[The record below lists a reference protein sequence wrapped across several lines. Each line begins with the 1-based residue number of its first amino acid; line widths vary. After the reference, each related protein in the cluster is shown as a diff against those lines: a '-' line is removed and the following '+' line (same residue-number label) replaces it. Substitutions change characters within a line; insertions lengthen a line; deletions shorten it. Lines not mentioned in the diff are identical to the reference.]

1 MIIDPLKYARIGIAT
16 TYGKPYYKFVKA
28 LRALNLN
35 FDSLLPEEIN
45 NFEGSLILTT
55 SKEAPKFSQKPM
67 LYEEIMDKDP
77 AVIRGLMIQKLESG
91 LEKNELI
98 LGIDPGQRI
107 GLSVFYFG
115 KEIERTIYTSVEQLV
130 THVVIILGEL
140 RATKKIVKIGNGNMK
155 LAKKITT
162 LLNLR
167 FCSDFELEFVDE
179 RRTSLKIKNY
189 NQRGKRDMM
198 SAKYIT
204 QREGY
209 RHFILPLSRT
219 G

>member
-1 MIIDPLKYARIGIAT
+1 LKVLDL
-16 TYGKPYYKFVKA
+16 P
-28 LRALNLN
+28 
-35 FDSLLPEEIN
+35 FDSILPEEISN
-45 NFEGSLILTT
+45 YDGNLILTT
-55 SKEAPKFSQKPM
+55 RKESPRKCKKPI
-67 LYEEIMDKDP
+67 LHEDVLEQDFI
-77 AVIRGLMIQKLESG
+77 VIRGLMIQKLQVG
-91 LEKNELI
+91 LDENELV
-98 LGIDPGQRI
+98 LGIDPGSRT
-107 GLSVFYFG
+107 GLSVFYYG
-115 KEIERTIYTSVEQLV
+115 KEIERSIFNSVESLV
-130 THVVIILGEL
+130 MHIAKILAEL
-140 RATKKIVKIGNGNMK
+140 RADRKIIKIGNGNMS
-155 LAKKITT
+155 LAKDIMA

-179 RRTSLKIKNY
+179 SKTSLKIKNY

>member
-1 MIIDPLKYARIGIAT
+1 M
-16 TYGKPYYKFVKA
+16 
-28 LRALNLN
+28 
-35 FDSLLPEEIN
+35 
-45 NFEGSLILTT
+45 
-55 SKEAPKFSQKPM
+55 
-67 LYEEIMDKDP
+67 
-77 AVIRGLMIQKLESG
+77 
-91 LEKNELI
+91 
-98 LGIDPGQRI
+98 LGIDPGYRT

-115 KEIERTIYTSVEQLV
+115 KEIERSIFTSIEALV
-130 THVVIILGEL
+130 MHVAKILAEL
-140 RATKKIVKIGNGNMK
+140 RADRKIVKIGNGNMN
-155 LAKKITT
+155 LAKEITY

-179 RRTSLKIKNY
+179 RKTSLKTKNY

>member
-1 MIIDPLKYARIGIAT
+1 
-16 TYGKPYYKFVKA
+16 
-28 LRALNLN
+28 
-35 FDSLLPEEIN
+35 
-45 NFEGSLILTT
+45 
-55 SKEAPKFSQKPM
+55 M
-67 LYEEIMDKDP
+67 LYEEIMDKVP

-204 QREGY
+204 QREGF

>member
-28 LRALNLN
+28 LRDLNLN

-55 SKEAPKFSQKPM
+55 SNEAPKFSQKPM
-67 LYEEIMDKDP
+67 LYEEIMDKVP

-204 QREGY
+204 QREGF

>member
-55 SKEAPKFSQKPM
+55 SNEAPKFSQKPM
-67 LYEEIMDKDP
+67 LYEEIMDKVP

-204 QREGY
+204 QREGF

>member
-1 MIIDPLKYARIGIAT
+1 
-16 TYGKPYYKFVKA
+16 
-28 LRALNLN
+28 
-35 FDSLLPEEIN
+35 
-45 NFEGSLILTT
+45 
-55 SKEAPKFSQKPM
+55 M
-67 LYEEIMDKDP
+67 LYEEIIDKDP
-77 AVIRGLMIQKLESG
+77 AVIRGLMIKKLEGG
-91 LEKNELI
+91 LDKNELV
-98 LGIDPGQRI
+98 LGIDPGHRT

-115 KEIERTIYTSVEQLV
+115 KEIEKSTFTSVEGLV
-130 THVVIILGEL
+130 MHVAKILAEL
-140 RATKKIVKIGNGNMK
+140 KADRKIVKIGNGNMN
-155 LAKKITT
+155 LAKEIIT

-179 RRTSLKIKNY
+179 RKTSLKIKNY

>member
-1 MIIDPLKYARIGIAT
+1 
-16 TYGKPYYKFVKA
+16 
-28 LRALNLN
+28 
-35 FDSLLPEEIN
+35 
-45 NFEGSLILTT
+45 
-55 SKEAPKFSQKPM
+55 M
-67 LYEEIMDKDP
+67 LHEEIMDKDP
-77 AVIRGLMIQKLESG
+77 VVIQGLMIQKMQVG
-91 LEKNELI
+91 IEKNEMV
-98 LGIDPGQRI
+98 LGIDPGFRT

-115 KEIERTIYTSVEQLV
+115 KEIESSIFTSVESLV
-130 THVVIILGEL
+130 MHIAKILAEL
-140 RATKKIVKIGNGNMK
+140 RADRKIVKIGNGNMN
-155 LAKKITT
+155 LAKEIIT

-179 RRTSLKIKNY
+179 SKTSLKTKNF

-198 SAKYIT
+198 SAKYIS

>member
-45 NFEGSLILTT
+45 NFEGPLILTT
-55 SKEAPKFSQKPM
+55 SKEAPKLSQKPM

-98 LGIDPGQRI
+98 LGIDPGKRI

-140 RATKKIVKIGNGNMK
+140 RAPKKIVKIGNGNMK
-155 LAKKITT
+155 LAKEITT

-179 RRTSLKIKNY
+179 RGTSLKIKNY

-198 SAKYIT
+198 SARYIT

>member
-1 MIIDPLKYARIGIAT
+1 
-16 TYGKPYYKFVKA
+16 
-28 LRALNLN
+28 
-35 FDSLLPEEIN
+35 
-45 NFEGSLILTT
+45 
-55 SKEAPKFSQKPM
+55 M

-204 QREGY
+204 QRVGF

>member
-1 MIIDPLKYARIGIAT
+1 
-16 TYGKPYYKFVKA
+16 
-28 LRALNLN
+28 
-35 FDSLLPEEIN
+35 
-45 NFEGSLILTT
+45 
-55 SKEAPKFSQKPM
+55 M
-67 LYEEIMDKDP
+67 LYEEIIGKDP
-77 AVIRGLMIQKLESG
+77 AVIKGLMIQKLESG

-98 LGIDPGQRI
+98 IGIDPGQRT
-107 GLSVFYFG
+107 GLSVFYYG
-115 KEIERTIYTSVEQLV
+115 KEIERSIYTSVDLLASHV
-130 THVVIILGEL
+130 TNILAEL
-140 RATKKIVKIGNGNMK
+140 KATKKIVKIGNGNMS
-155 LAKKITT
+155 LAKKITST
-162 LLNLR
+162 LNLR

-179 RRTSLKIKNY
+179 SKTSLKIKNY